1 MKNKIGL
8 VIFGLL
14 VLAIIPFTV
23 QDSFGIDYKKH
34 VTAEDLG
41 ILQLAAHDLFNVNR
55 CTDKLIPP
63 CEVKEQE
70 DGKLNLSTLFE
81 DTTVLTKPSFDDLT
95 IALGGEIRN
104 QENIMLFTVAS
115 DLGQAYLDLREV
127 YGPIV
132 AREMVV
138 ELYHEKLAKAYQ
150 HAFGEEFPEIDYG
163 SSSLGDLLQQNLALR
178 TIHDYIPGKI
188 KVDNKWI
195 STLDINLQRMTLDEK
210 ELKQKSSKL
219 DGKIDEE
226 FIDATICF
234 SPHPSSCV
242 EVNLLEA
249 DISFGHQFNTPEK
262 FEDFLEQLEDG
273 LYDEDDSV
281 LNHIR
286 ILMARGQNF

>member
-1 MKNKIGL
+1 MKNTTGL
-8 VIFGLL
+8 VITGLL

-23 QDSFGIDYKKH
+23 QESFGADYNKH

-55 CTDKLIPP
+55 CTDMPTPP

-81 DTTVLTKPSFDDLT
+81 NTTAISKPSFNDAT

-115 DLGQAYLDLREV
+115 DLGQKYLNLREY
-127 YGPIV
+127 YGEIL
-132 AREMVV
+132 AREIVV
-138 ELYHEKLAKAYQ
+138 AIYHEKLAKSYQ
-150 HAFGEEFPEIDYG
+150 HAFGEEFPETDYS
-163 SSSLGDLLQQNLALR
+163 SSSLDDLHQQNLALR

-188 KVDNKWI
+188 KVDKKWI

-219 DGKIDEE
+219 DGKIDEK

-234 SPHPSSCV
+234 SPHSSSCI
-242 EVNLLEA
+242 EVDLLEA
-249 DISFGHQFNTPEK
+249 DISFGYQFNTAEK

-273 LYDEDDSV
+273 LYDEEDSV
-281 LNHIR
+281 LGHIQ